1 MQSRGWHDLKEP
13 HDLERVADNEGKD
26 ALVEAESGGERVG
39 MRRRR
44 IQRAGAQGRER
55 NSRTMPPGKGLSKRP
70 AAKRGK
76 AGAKRAATA
85 TQATKA
91 SKAKSGTRK
100 KAAPKGPRRV

>member
-13 HDLERVADNEGKD
+13 HDLERVADNEGND
-26 ALVEAESGGERVG
+26 ALVEAESGGERLG
-39 MRRRR
+39 MGHRR

-76 AGAKRAATA
+76 AAAKPAPKAA
-85 TQATKA
+85 KA
-91 SKAKSGTRK
+91 AKAKSVTRR